1 MCLTRDRTHPHTTFA
16 LPWAETSTLPL
27 VAMNLTT
34 EFRSNPLNKIVGL
47 SVILSMGFLLVILA
61 AIYGNWFPIIDGL
74 IFAVAYLP
82 ALITR
87 AAFDNSDYDFNF
99 DPQTTSQTL
108 AIQEAGKFLTG
119 FLVLTGFSLPIL
131 LHHSLILTKAALVL
145 TIIGGGLIFGTVYTF
160 SKAFDQEEDND
171 DLGGGVI

>member
-1 MCLTRDRTHPHTTFA
+1 
-16 LPWAETSTLPL
+16 
-27 VAMNLTT
+27 
-34 EFRSNPLNKIVGL
+34 
-47 SVILSMGFLLVILA
+47 MGFLLVILA

-82 ALITR
+82 AIITR

-171 DLGGGVI
+171 DLGGGVIWASQSQRWRSLTKAADTTCSSKLFLGIDPNLSVKKSYVRSLWVLVLYDL

>member
-1 MCLTRDRTHPHTTFA
+1 
-16 LPWAETSTLPL
+16 
-27 VAMNLTT
+27 MNLTT
-34 EFRSNPLNKIVGL
+34 QFRNNPLNKIVAL
-47 SVILSMGFLLVILA
+47 SVVLSMGFLLVILA
-61 AIYGNWFPIIDGL
+61 GIYGNWFPIINGL

-87 AAFDNSDYDFNF
+87 AAFDKSDYDFHF

-119 FLVLTGFSLPIL
+119 FLTLTGVSLPIL
-131 LHHSLILTKAALVL
+131 LHHSSFLTKTALVL
-145 TIIGGGLIFGTVYTF
+145 TLMGGGLIFGTVYTF
-160 SKAFDQEEDND
+160 SQAFDLPEDDQD